1 VSDIQASADRVSIV
15 VPLRNEEHH
24 VEELVAGI
32 AGQDFLGPI
41 EVLVADGASSDRSV
55 ERLEAAARRLGLP
68 VTMIDNSER
77 LIPPALN
84 ACIRRS
90 HGDYVVRMD
99 CRARF
104 SRDYVRRCVAAAK
117 ETGAWNVGGVILPR
131 GRTRGERAVAC
142 AMDSPFG
149 GVGWTRH
156 SGSAKRVDVDTV
168 YCGTFLRDAFA
179 RIGWFDESLPWNED
193 EDFNL
198 RLRRAGGRVVLDPA
212 ITIPYIPRASPR
224 GILAQH
230 YRIGRGKVE
239 VMRKHRRVLS
249 ARSIAPLALVTSLA
263 TLAIASGLVRRARW
277 LLGIELSLYG
287 VSALGFASVSVGK
300 RREQRS
306 LLPAVAITFC
316 AMHVAWG
323 IGMAHGC
330 LRLALRR
337 RPWASAA
344 EAVTDVQR

>member
-1 VSDIQASADRVSIV
+1 VSDSQGSADRVSIV

-24 VEELVAGI
+24 VEALMAGI
-32 AGQDFLGPI
+32 AAQDFAGPI

-55 ERLEAAARRLGLP
+55 ERLEAAAQRLALP
-68 VTMIDNSER
+68 VTIIDNSKR

-84 ACIRRS
+84 ACVRRS

-117 ETGAWNVGGVILPR
+117 ETGAWNVGGVILPK
-131 GRTRGERAVAC
+131 GRTKAERAVAC

-156 SGSAKRVDVDTV
+156 SGGAARVEVDTV
-168 YCGTFLRDAFA
+168 YCGTFPRDAFG

-198 RLRRAGGRVVLDPA
+198 RLRLAGGRVVLDPG
-212 ITIPYIPRASPR
+212 IGIPYIPRASLR
-224 GILAQH
+224 GILAQN
-230 YRIGRGKVE
+230 YRIGRGKVG
-239 VMRKHRRVLS
+239 VMDKHGRVLS
-249 ARSIAPLALVTSLA
+249 ARSIVPLAFVTSLA
-263 TLAIASGLVRRARW
+263 TLAIGSPRLRTARW
-277 LLGIELSLYG
+277 LLGIELSLYAG
-287 VSALGFASVSVGK
+287 SSLAFAWASVRK
-300 RREQRS
+300 RREERS
-306 LLPAVAITFC
+306 LLPAVAITFS
-316 AMHVAWG
+316 AMHFAWG

-330 LRLALRR
+330 LRLAIRR
-337 RPWASAA
+337 RPRALAANSA
-344 EAVTDVQR
+344 VVQR